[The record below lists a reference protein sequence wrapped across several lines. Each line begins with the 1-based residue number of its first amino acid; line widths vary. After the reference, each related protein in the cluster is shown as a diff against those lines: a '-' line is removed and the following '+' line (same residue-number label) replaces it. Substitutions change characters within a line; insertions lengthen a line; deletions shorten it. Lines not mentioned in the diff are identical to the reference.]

1 MVGVIL
7 ASLALQP
14 PGYRQQVVPALPD
27 MVVEGLNW
35 MPEHPKVG
43 DRVLFAARV
52 KNIGNAPTPSGKVC
66 GVAFSVG
73 PGNPMFWCDNYKKS
87 IAPGQSVVLYP
98 NGGAHGSPYWIATG
112 GDKPAGVYANVN
124 DARRFPESS
133 WINNIVSRHIVVQ
146 GEGPRPSTLR
156 SGLPDLVI
164 TDFKFIP
171 PHPRFGQS
179 VKIRVTV
186 KNQGP
191 AATPKGHRVG
201 VGFYTDY
208 LDTTVLYTGG
218 PVRILRPGQCLTLTT
233 VGGDHTYPWIPFP
246 GRHHIVGYVNDTGKI
261 HEADGE
267 NNLKDKVLDVPDP
280 RDRVLARL
288 RSSRRELRGAVFGD
302 QHPAEPPWTHR
313 DRAFDGDVDTTP
325 ISSSLKPVPYGMD
338 LGANGRS
345 VVTEVAYY
353 PKPYFENRLIGG
365 RFQGSNVSADDGYHD
380 LAVIVKPP
388 RMGWNFMTVTDSTRY
403 RFVRLLT
410 PAKSQGYASEIMFFG
425 DSKNG
430 RRNGKPR

>member
-1 MVGVIL
+1 MLFMVGVII

-14 PGYRQQVVPALPD
+14 TRIGQQSAPLLPD

-52 KNIGNAPTPSGKVC
+52 KNIGKAPTPEGKVC

-73 PGNPMFWCDNYKKS
+73 PGNPMFWSDTYQEA
-87 IAPGQSVVLYP
+87 IAPGQSVVLYAT
-98 NGGAHGSPYWIATG
+98 GGAQGSPYWVATG

-133 WINNIVSRHIVVQ
+133 WVNNIVSRHIVVH
-146 GEGPRPSTLR
+146 GDGPRPSTLR

-171 PHPRFGQS
+171 AHPRFGQS
-179 VKIRVTV
+179 VKIQVTV

-191 AATPKGHRVG
+191 APTPKGQRVG

-208 LDTTVLYTGG
+208 LDTAVLFTGG
-218 PVRILRPGQCLTLTT
+218 PERVLRPGQSFTLTT
-233 VGGDHTYPWIPFP
+233 VGGDHIYPWIPFP
-246 GRHHIVGYVNDTGKI
+246 GRHRIIGYVNDTGKI

-267 NNLKDKVLDVPDP
+267 NNLKVKVLDVPDP
-280 RDRVLARL
+280 RDRILARL
-288 RSSRRELRGAVFGD
+288 RSTRRELRGA
-302 QHPAEPPWTHR
+302 
-313 DRAFDGDVDTTP
+313 AFDGDVDTTP
-325 ISSSLKPVPYGMD
+325 ISSSLEPVPLGMD
-338 LGANGRS
+338 LGGRS
-345 VVTEVAYY
+345 IVTEVAYY
-353 PKPYFENRLIGG
+353 PKPYFENKLNGG
-365 RFQGSNVSADDGYHD
+365 RFQGSNQSADAGYHD
-380 LAVIVKPP
+380 LAVISEPP
-388 RMGWNFMTVTDSTRY
+388 RMGWNFMKVTDSTGY
-403 RFVRLLT
+403 RFVRFLA

-425 DSKNG
+425 EPKKTG
-430 RRNGKPR
+430 RNRKSPR